1 MVVTCHW
8 PAHSLDVREAE
19 VDLTRGPGRGVT
31 RELGLGDQAGLL
43 QRLHHSFCLKRIFF
57 WFNLEIVFESVFS
70 ILQILKQLTQW
81 QMQNIQKYKLKTRHC
96 TNLAHMTQTL
106 WKKSPRAPAKILGF
120 ETLLYDFYSM
130 KHSVSCNFSQTCVHL
145 NLKHDF
151 KFWAVFMLSLL
162 FRQLSQAHQVSS
174 LKSKCKCKGPQ
185 VTQRPS
191 SF

>member
-1 MVVTCHW
+1 MQTIFGSYPFIMSHRRPFWSWHKWINESKVNDMLWHGCELW

-120 ETLLYDFYSM
+120 ETFAL
-130 KHSVSCNFSQTCVHL
+130 T
-145 NLKHDF
+145 
-151 KFWAVFMLSLL
+151 
-162 FRQLSQAHQVSS
+162 
-174 LKSKCKCKGPQ
+174 
-185 VTQRPS
+185 
-191 SF
+191 